1 MAPIATID
9 TMVTTIQVEE
19 STKKKLQSFGTKG
32 ESYNEIINRI
42 YAMAVK
48 DQLRDFLMSSEG
60 TITLEEAR
68 ARHAKRWRA

>member
-1 MAPIATID
+1 MA
-9 TMVTTIQVEE
+9 TTIQVEE

-32 ESYNEIINRI
+32 ETYSEIINRI

-48 DQLRDFLMSSEG
+48 DQLREFLMSSEG

-68 ARHAKRWRA
+68 ARHAKRWRT

>member
-1 MAPIATID
+1 MA
-9 TMVTTIQVEE
+9 TTIQVEE

-48 DQLRDFLMSSEG
+48 DQLREFLYSGDAIPIDEA
-60 TITLEEAR
+60 IAR
-68 ARHAKRWRA
+68 AKKRWSK